1 MWASLEYYLKERKGS
16 PARADK
22 PEERNCAMKQAG
34 KKMAALVLAA
44 TIACMMLVA
53 CSGQQTGSSSSAS
66 SSAAASSSAEQSASS
81 TAAGVDISGWKTLG
95 DALAAATGKPGSG
108 GDEKTYVAVFEVG
121 DSFVR
126 VVAKMEPGLYDKI
139 RALDYGSDDYDKKFA
154 ELAGGLAIESAED
167 ITSGKLSQDA
177 LDAYVGKTGQDLM
190 DDGFE
195 FSSYYMFAGDETGAS
210 MDKGFFSYGVTF
222 DAKVPEDKAEDQG
235 ASIKDATVKAIQFV
249 GVADSVFDTGSAGV
263 DTTSLKDDPEEAKY
277 QIEVAMQYQLE
288 QAYGDKINDARIYV
302 EKVYTTEQ
310 EQADELLKS
319 YNLGP
324 DEVAFEVKYEL
335 HPADGVDVNS
345 LTAATGQYD
354 EKTGWVIDKYNVGIL
369 RPNPDGEPAYIV
381 TDFGTG
387 F

>member
-1 MWASLEYYLKERKGS
+1 MRALLEYYLQKGKGS

-22 PEERNCAMKQAG
+22 PEERNCAMKRAG

-44 TIACMMLVA
+44 TIACIMLAA

-66 SSAAASSSAEQSASS
+66 SSAA
-81 TAAGVDISGWKTLG
+81 
-95 DALAAATGKPGSG
+95 
-108 GDEKTYVAVFEVG
+108 
-121 DSFVR
+121 
-126 VVAKMEPGLYDKI
+126 
-139 RALDYGSDDYDKKFA
+139 
-154 ELAGGLAIESAED
+154 
-167 ITSGKLSQDA
+167 
-177 LDAYVGKTGQDLM
+177 
-190 DDGFE
+190 
-195 FSSYYMFAGDETGAS
+195 
-210 MDKGFFSYGVTF
+210 
-222 DAKVPEDKAEDQG
+222 
-235 ASIKDATVKAIQFV
+235 KDA
-249 GVADSVFDTGSAGV
+249 
-263 DTTSLKDDPEEAKY
+263 TSLKDDPEEAKR
-277 QIEVAMQYQLE
+277 QIEVAMKHQLE
-288 QAYGDKINDARIYV
+288 QAYGDKVNDAKIYV

-335 HPADGVDVNS
+335 HPVDGVDVNS